1 MNNLNAGLVVVGSMF
16 MGLFV
21 KQNKQKDNLTVHV
34 NTIESK
40 DQKVD
45 SFSKVRYLPIKKLD

>member
-1 MNNLNAGLVVVGSMF
+1 MNNLNAGLVVVGSIF
-16 MGLFV
+16 MGLFA
-21 KQNKQKDNLTVHV
+21 KQNKQKDIASVNE

-45 SFSKVRYLPIKKLD
+45 SFSQVRYLPIKKLE